1 MTFAAPWPP
10 MTGNSARSRH
20 ILFVIAGMGAGGAEK
35 VIALIANHWV
45 AKGWQVSILAF
56 DDPDTP
62 VFHPFDDRVRI
73 HRLALPTSGG
83 GAKSMLAQGRRILA
97 IRRYIRQ
104 YRPDVVISMLTKIN
118 VLTLLA
124 GIGTHQPI
132 IVSERNNPL
141 AQQAN
146 AAWNAALMR
155 LYPRAAGI
163 VMQTRASM
171 VCLPTISGSMVR
183 VIPNPI
189 SAPEVVDAGSAQV
202 LTAVGR
208 LTHQKG
214 FDMLIDAFAQ
224 VASRYPAWSL
234 NIRGEGERRAAL
246 EAQVSRLGLERRVS
260 LPGTSRPGEWVRD
273 GGIMILSSRYEGFP
287 NVLGEAMAAGMPV
300 IAFDCAFGPGEMI
313 THGSDGLLVPSND
326 VEALAAAMAHVMDDP
341 ALAAR
346 LGRAARLS
354 AARFSPEAIIGQWE
368 RLAEELVGK

>member
-1 MTFAAPWPP
+1 MI
-10 MTGNSARSRH
+10 GNSARSRH
-20 ILFVIAGMGAGGAEK
+20 ILFVIAGMSAGGAEK

-73 HRLALPTSGG
+73 HRLALVTSGG

-124 GIGTHQPI
+124 GLGTHQPI

-163 VMQTRASM
+163 VMQTRASII
-171 VCLPTISGSMVR
+171 CLPPTSRSMVR

-189 SAPEVVDAGSAQV
+189 SGSKAAATSSVQV

-214 FDMLIDAFAQ
+214 FDMLIDAFAH
-224 VASRYPAWSL
+224 VANRYPAWSL
-234 NIRGEGERRAAL
+234 KIWGEGEMRAAL

-260 LPGTSRPGEWVRD
+260 LPGTSSPGEWARD

-313 THGSDGLLVPSND
+313 THGVDGLLVPPDD
-326 VEALAAAMAHVMDDP
+326 VEALAAAMGHLMDDP
-341 ALAAR
+341 ALAQR
-346 LGRAARLS
+346 LGAAALLS
-354 AARFSPEAIIGQWE
+354 AARFSPDMIIHRWE
-368 RLAEELVGK
+368 RLIEELVGK